1 MIPGA
6 TSSQTT
12 SGGQIGQI
20 FGQIR
25 LTLFLGMNFQD
36 LKISILMKGVKFK
49 NNSIQMQ
56 NENN

>member
-6 TSSQTT
+6 MRSQTT
-12 SGGQIGQI
+12 SGGQIDEI
-20 FGQIR
+20 IGQIR

-36 LKISILMKGVKFK
+36 FEISILMKGVKFK